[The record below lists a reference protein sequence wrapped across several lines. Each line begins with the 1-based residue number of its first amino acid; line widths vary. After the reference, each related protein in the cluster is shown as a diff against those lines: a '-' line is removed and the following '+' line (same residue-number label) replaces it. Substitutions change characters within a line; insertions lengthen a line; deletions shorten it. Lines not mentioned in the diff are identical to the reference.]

1 MRDLHSALKT
11 YVLNE
16 FQEEG
21 IHYKV
26 VRLQY
31 GKDDFIDSIHAQPSS
46 FSLSG
51 LQTTD
56 FLHFLGFKRSP
67 CAFFDSECYVKEI
80 KPNTDTSEFTKSISK
95 AYVLMLEASGHL
107 YNCGININQPEGW
120 GYFNHKPPSN
130 RIYPIYRSSG
140 NGHVAAIS
148 KRMKA
153 SKDEYFNFVLT
164 WIEGAYDKGWAIHYR
179 AKHMPLSGEFLATLD
194 FLGGFSIFDSC
205 PEFNFESCWWRFI
218 PFRVNERSDW
228 LDNTETVHSQFD
240 LHRIHFSQ
248 GLKKLLDAHKELK
261 KHGISFLQVRIPIGD
276 PTNQIPTSMEVST
289 PGEKHKLPFIYDVA
303 ISYSSAEKEL
313 ADRLANHIKKAGFSV
328 FYDGFYPE
336 QLWGKDLASYF
347 DQIYRKHS
355 RFCVMFISKQYA
367 ESMWTTFERKSAQAR
382 AIEEKG
388 NEYILPIRIDDT
400 ELEGLSPTIGFL
412 SISQYSIDYIAELLI
427 KKLRT

>member
-1 MRDLHSALKT
+1 
-11 YVLNE
+11 
-16 FQEEG
+16 
-21 IHYKV
+21 
-26 VRLQY
+26 
-31 GKDDFIDSIHAQPSS
+31 
-46 FSLSG
+46 
-51 LQTTD
+51 
-56 FLHFLGFKRSP
+56 
-67 CAFFDSECYVKEI
+67 
-80 KPNTDTSEFTKSISK
+80 
-95 AYVLMLEASGHL
+95 
-107 YNCGININQPEGW
+107 
-120 GYFNHKPPSN
+120 
-130 RIYPIYRSSG
+130 
-140 NGHVAAIS
+140 
-148 KRMKA
+148 
-153 SKDEYFNFVLT
+153 
-164 WIEGAYDKGWAIHYR
+164 
-179 AKHMPLSGEFLATLD
+179 
-194 FLGGFSIFDSC
+194 
-205 PEFNFESCWWRFI
+205 
-218 PFRVNERSDW
+218 
-228 LDNTETVHSQFD
+228 
-240 LHRIHFSQ
+240 
-248 GLKKLLDAHKELK
+248 LLDAHKELK